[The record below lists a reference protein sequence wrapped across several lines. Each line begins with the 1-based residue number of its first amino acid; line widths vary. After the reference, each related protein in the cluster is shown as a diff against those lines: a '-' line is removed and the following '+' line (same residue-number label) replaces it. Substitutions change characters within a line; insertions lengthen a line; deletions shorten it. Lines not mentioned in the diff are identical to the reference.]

1 MPTRQVVIRRV
12 MTPRSK
18 GDPRPLLW
26 IVECRYAEVNVQPGR
41 VENTCLVPLVVST
54 VWMVSGGES
63 GWRNNYTS
71 TDSILQ
77 DQAVAFQL
85 KGKQV

>member
-1 MPTRQVVIRRV
+1 MPRRQVVIRRV
-12 MTPRSK
+12 MTPRKK

-26 IVECRYAEVNVQPGR
+26 IVECRYAEVDVQPGR
-41 VENTCLVPLVVST
+41 VEHTCLGPLVVST

-63 GWRNNYTS
+63 GWRNNYAS
-71 TDSILQ
+71 MDSILQ